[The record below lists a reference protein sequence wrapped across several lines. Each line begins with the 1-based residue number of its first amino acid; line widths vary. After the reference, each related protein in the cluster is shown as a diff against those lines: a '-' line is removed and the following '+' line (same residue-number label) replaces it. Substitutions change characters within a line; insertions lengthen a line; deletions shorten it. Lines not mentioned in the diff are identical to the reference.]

1 MFRPKRGFAVLCA
14 AVLSSGCGLGGSWKT
29 TDVRP
34 KGAAFPINQVTFDA
48 QGKYTA
54 TGEFTAKGDYNG
66 NTHTTT
72 GVYTRRWQTLTLSPV
87 GGPMLEYKTRRRWD
101 GKLVMT
107 LKLPGQ
113 DREAT
118 AVLSPATP

>member
-1 MFRPKRGFAVLCA
+1 MFRPKWGFAVLCA
-14 AVLSSGCGLGGSWKT
+14 AALTSGCGLGGSWKT

-34 KGAAFPINQVTFDA
+34 KGAAFPINQVTFDT

-118 AVLSPATP
+118 AVLSPAAP